1 MSVNEPLRP
10 LQSLRSFEPVQ
21 LASRIDAVLEQTLH
35 DQRLVGAVVLVAHR
49 AKLIYQRAAGLA
61 DREAQLPMREDA
73 LFRLS
78 SVSKPIV
85 SVAALALI
93 GQGKLNLD
101 DDISRWLPYFKPTLS
116 DGQPATITVRQLL
129 SHTAGF
135 TYGFLES
142 DQGGPY
148 RDAGVCDGMERSNL
162 TLEENLRRLSHA
174 PLLYPPGSSWGYS
187 IATDVL
193 GGVIAAVTGTSLAA
207 AIDALIAK
215 PLGLRDIGFGVFD
228 ASRLSPAYLNDQ
240 AQPRRMKGLEVV
252 AVFEGTAGIKL
263 EPSRALDP
271 KAFNSGGSGLI
282 GSAGE
287 FLQLLETLRKGGAPL
302 LPEALVD
309 EMTRNQTGELEL
321 ENWPGRG
328 FGLGFTV
335 LKDPAAAQTAES
347 VGSWRLG
354 GAYGHSWFVDPAE
367 QLTVVAFT
375 NTAFEGMFGQFTV
388 DLCNAVYG
396 AINSDRCKV
405 VVAPESD
412 S

>member
-1 MSVNEPLRP
+1 MSVNQPLRP
-10 LQSLRSFEPVQ
+10 LQSLRSFEPDQ
-21 LASRIDAVLEQTLH
+21 LGLRIDAVLEQTLY

-49 AKLIYQRAAGLA
+49 GTLIYRRAAGLA

-85 SVAALALI
+85 SVAALVLVA
-93 GQGKLNLD
+93 QGKIQLD
-101 DDISRWLPYFKPTLS
+101 DDIKHWLPYFKPTLG
-116 DGQPATITVRQLL
+116 DGQPATITVRELL
-129 SHTAGF
+129 CHTAGL

-142 DQGGPY
+142 EQGGPY
-148 RDAGVCDGMERSNL
+148 RDAGVSDGMECSSL

-174 PLLYPPGSSWGYS
+174 PLLYKPGSGWGYS

-193 GGVIAAVTGTSLAA
+193 GGLIAAVNGTSLAV
-207 AIDALIAK
+207 AIDELISR
-215 PLGLRDIGFGVFD
+215 PLALRDTGFSVSEV
-228 ASRLSPAYLNDQ
+228 SRLSPAYLNDQ
-240 AQPRRMKGLEVV
+240 PQPRRMKALEVIP
-252 AVFEGTAGIKL
+252 VFEGNAGIKL
-263 EPSRALDP
+263 EPARALDP
-271 KAFNSGGSGLI
+271 QAYNSGGSGLV

-302 LPEALVD
+302 LPKALVD
-309 EMTRNQTGELEL
+309 EMGSNQTGELEL
-321 ENWPGRG
+321 DNWPGRG

-396 AINSDRCKV
+396 Q
-405 VVAPESD
+405 
-412 S
+412 

>member
-10 LQSLRSFEPVQ
+10 LQSLRSFEPTQV
-21 LASRIDAVLEQTLH
+21 ASRIDAVLEQTLH

-49 AKLIYQRAAGLA
+49 GELIYRRAAGLA
-61 DREAQLPMREDA
+61 DREAQVPMREDA

-78 SVSKPIV
+78 SVSKPIA
-85 SVAALALI
+85 SVAALVLVA
-93 GQGKLNLD
+93 QGKIQLD

-116 DGQPATITVRQLL
+116 DGQPATITLRQLL
-129 SHTAGF
+129 SHTAGLS
-135 TYGFLES
+135 YGFLES
-142 DQGGPY
+142 AEGGPY
-148 RDAGVCDGMERSNL
+148 HAAGVSDGLERSEL
-162 TLEENLRRLSHA
+162 SLEENLRRLGQI
-174 PLLYPPGSSWGYS
+174 PLQYKPGSNWGYS

-193 GGVIAAVTGTSLAA
+193 GGLIAAVHGTTLAVT
-207 AIDALIAK
+207 IDQLVVQ
-215 PLGLRDIGFGVFD
+215 PLQLHDTSFKVSD
-228 ASRLSPAYLNDQ
+228 VSRLTAAYLNDQ
-240 AQPRRMKGLEVV
+240 PRPHRIEALEVV
-252 AVFEGTAGIKL
+252 PVFEGTAGIKL
-263 EPSRALDP
+263 DPARALDP
-271 KAFNSGGSGLI
+271 NAYDSGGSGLI

-287 FLQLLETLRKGGAPL
+287 FLTLLETLRKGGAPL
-302 LPEALVD
+302 LPQALVD
-309 EMTRNQTGELEL
+309 EMTSNQTADLEL

-347 VGSWRLG
+347 AGSWRLG

-396 AINSDRCKV
+396 Q
-405 VVAPESD
+405 
-412 S
+412 

>member
-10 LQSLRSFEPVQ
+10 LQSLRSFEPVE
-21 LASRIDAVLEQTLH
+21 LGSRIDAVLEQTLH

-49 AKLIYQRAAGLA
+49 GQLIYHRAAGLA
-61 DREAQLPMREDA
+61 DREAQLPMREEA
-73 LFRLS
+73 LFLLS
-78 SVSKPIV
+78 SVSKPIT
-85 SVAALALI
+85 SVAALVLVAK
-93 GQGKLNLD
+93 GKIQLD
-101 DDISRWLPYFKPTLS
+101 DDISRWLPYFKPTLG

-129 SHTAGF
+129 SHTAGL

-148 RDAGVCDGMERSNL
+148 RDAGVSDGLDRSDL
-162 TLEENLRRLSHA
+162 SLEENLRRLSQA
-174 PLLYPPGSSWGYS
+174 PLLYKPGNGWGYS

-193 GGVIAAVTGTSLAA
+193 GALIAAVNGTSLAE
-207 AIDALIAK
+207 AIDELIAQ
-215 PLGLRDIGFGVFD
+215 PLAWRDTGFSV
-228 ASRLSPAYLNDQ
+228 SEVNRLSPAYLNDQ
-240 AQPRRMKGLEVV
+240 PQPRRMNELEVIP
-252 AVFEGTAGIKL
+252 VFEGTAGIRL
-263 EPSRALDP
+263 APARALDP
-271 KAFNSGGSGLI
+271 RAYPSGGSGLV
-282 GSAGE
+282 GTAGE

-302 LPEALVD
+302 LPKTLVD
-309 EMTRNQTGELEL
+309 EMSGNQTGELEL
-321 ENWPGRG
+321 DNWPGRG

-347 VGSWRLG
+347 AGSWRLG

-396 AINSDRCKV
+396 L
-405 VVAPESD
+405 ESE

>member
-21 LASRIDAVLEQTLH
+21 LGSRIDTVLKQTLH

-49 AKLIYQRAAGLA
+49 GQLIYHRAAGLA

-85 SVAALALI
+85 SVAALALVAQGRI
-93 GQGKLNLD
+93 GLD
-101 DDISRWLPYFKPTLS
+101 DDISRWLPFFKPTLS

-129 SHTAGF
+129 THTAGF

-148 RDAGVCDGMERSNL
+148 RDAGVSDGMERSSL
-162 TLEENLRRLSHA
+162 SLEENLRCLSHA
-174 PLLYPPGSSWGYS
+174 PLLYQPGSAWGYS

-193 GGVIAAVTGTSLAA
+193 GGLIAAVCGTSLAT
-207 AIDALIAK
+207 AIDQLIAR
-215 PLGLRDIGFGVFD
+215 PLGWRDTGFSVGDV
-228 ASRLSPAYLNDQ
+228 SRLSPAYLNEQ
-240 AQPRRMKGLEVV
+240 PWPRRMKDLEVIP
-252 AVFEGTAGIKL
+252 VFEGTAGIKL
-263 EPSRALDP
+263 EPARALDP
-271 KAFNSGGSGLI
+271 QAFNSGGSGLV

-287 FLQLLETLRKGGAPL
+287 FLLLLETLRKGGAPL
-302 LPEALVD
+302 LPKALVD
-309 EMTRNQTGELEL
+309 EMGSNQTEDLEL
-321 ENWPGRG
+321 ANWPGRG

-335 LKDPAAAQTAES
+335 LKDPAAAKTAES

-375 NTAFEGMFGQFTV
+375 NTAFEGMFGQFTL

-396 AINSDRCKV
+396 Q
-405 VVAPESD
+405 
-412 S
+412 

>member
-10 LQSLRSFEPVQ
+10 LKSLRSFKPVE
-21 LASRIDAVLEQTLH
+21 LGSRVDAVLEQTLH

-49 AKLIYQRAAGLA
+49 GKLIYHRAAGLA

-73 LFRLS
+73 LFLLS
-78 SVSKPIV
+78 SVSKPIT
-85 SVAALALI
+85 SVAALVLVAK
-93 GQGKLNLD
+93 GKIKLD
-101 DDISRWLPYFKPTLS
+101 DDISQWLPYFKPTLG

-129 SHTAGF
+129 SHTAGL

-148 RDAGVCDGMERSNL
+148 RDAGVSDGLDRSDIS
-162 TLEENLRRLSHA
+162 LEENLRRLSQA
-174 PLLYPPGSSWGYS
+174 PLLYKPGSGWGYS

-193 GGVIAAVTGTSLAA
+193 GALIAAVNGTSLAE
-207 AIDALIAK
+207 AIDELITR
-215 PLGLRDIGFGVFD
+215 PLALRDTRFNVSD
-228 ASRLSPAYLNDQ
+228 VSRLSPAYLNDQ
-240 AQPRRMKGLEVV
+240 PQPRRMNELEVIP
-252 AVFEGTAGIKL
+252 VFEGTAGIRL
-263 EPSRALDP
+263 QPARALDP
-271 KAFNSGGSGLI
+271 QAYNSGGSGLV
-282 GSAGE
+282 GTAGE

-302 LPEALVD
+302 LPKALVD
-309 EMTRNQTGELEL
+309 EMGSNQTGEREL
-321 ENWPGRG
+321 DNWPGRG

-347 VGSWRLG
+347 AGSWRLG

-388 DLCNAVYG
+388 DLCSAVYG
-396 AINSDRCKV
+396 L
-405 VVAPESD
+405 ESE

>member
-10 LQSLRSFEPVQ
+10 LQSSLSVEPAQ
-21 LASRIDAVLEQTLH
+21 LASRIDAVLEQTLS

-49 AKLIYQRAAGLA
+49 GQIVYKRATGLA
-61 DREAQLPMREDA
+61 DREAQLPMRENA

-93 GQGKLNLD
+93 GQGRINLD
-101 DDISRWLPYFKPTLS
+101 DDITHWLPHFKPTLG
-116 DGQPATITVRQLL
+116 DGTPALITVRQLL
-129 SHTAGF
+129 THTAGLN
-135 TYGFLES
+135 YGFLES

-148 RDAGVCDGMERSNL
+148 RAAGVSDGMDRTDL

-174 PLLYPPGSSWGYS
+174 PLLYKPGSNWGYS

-193 GGVIAAVTGTSLAA
+193 GGVIAAAHGTSLAEA
-207 AIDALIAK
+207 VEQLVTR
-215 PLGLRDIGFGVFD
+215 PLGLRDTGFKVTD
-228 ASRLSPAYLNDQ
+228 VSRLSPAYLNDQ
-240 AQPRRMKGLEVV
+240 PQPRRMKELEVV
-252 AVFEGTAGIKL
+252 PVFEGTAGIRL
-263 EPSRALDP
+263 QPSRALDTGVY
-271 KAFNSGGSGLI
+271 NSGGSGMV

-302 LPEALVD
+302 VPKALVE
-309 EMTRNQTGELEL
+309 EMGSNQTGDLEL
-321 ENWPGRG
+321 ANWPGRG

-347 VGSWRLG
+347 VGTWRLG
-354 GAYGHSWFVDPAE
+354 GAYGHSWFVDPAQ

-396 AINSDRCKV
+396 Q
-405 VVAPESD
+405 
-412 S
+412 

>member
-10 LQSLRSFEPVQ
+10 SQSLR
-21 LASRIDAVLEQTLH
+21 SRIDAVLEQTLH

-49 AKLIYQRAAGLA
+49 GKLIYQRAAGLA

-148 RDAGVCDGMERSNL
+148 RDAGVSDGMERSNL

-174 PLLYPPGSSWGYS
+174 PLLYKPGSSWGYS

-215 PLGLRDIGFGVFD
+215 PLGLRDIGFSVSD

-240 AQPRRMKGLEVV
+240 PQPRRMKELEVV
-252 AVFEGTAGIKL
+252 PVFEGTAGIKL

-271 KAFNSGGSGLI
+271 QAFNSGGSGLI

-302 LPEALVD
+302 LPEALVE
-309 EMTRNQTGELEL
+309 EMATNQTGELEL

-335 LKDPAAAQTAES
+335 LKDPAVAQTAES

-396 AINSDRCKV
+396 ANNSDRNKV
-405 VVAPESD
+405 VVTLESD

>member
-10 LQSLRSFEPVQ
+10 LQSLRSFEPTQV
-21 LASRIDAVLEQTLH
+21 ASRIDAVLEQTLH

-49 AKLIYQRAAGLA
+49 GELIYRRAAGLA
-61 DREAQLPMREDA
+61 DREAQVPMREDA

-78 SVSKPIV
+78 SVSKPIA
-85 SVAALALI
+85 SVAALVLVA
-93 GQGKLNLD
+93 QGKIQLD

-116 DGQPATITVRQLL
+116 DGQPATITLRQLL
-129 SHTAGF
+129 SHTAGLS
-135 TYGFLES
+135 YGFLES
-142 DQGGPY
+142 AEGGPY
-148 RDAGVCDGMERSNL
+148 HAAGVSDGLERSEL
-162 TLEENLRRLSHA
+162 SLEENLRRLGQI
-174 PLLYPPGSSWGYS
+174 PLQYKPGSNWGYS

-193 GGVIAAVTGTSLAA
+193 GGLIAAVHGTTLAV
-207 AIDALIAK
+207 AIDQLVVQ
-215 PLGLRDIGFGVFD
+215 PLQLHDTSFKVSD
-228 ASRLSPAYLNDQ
+228 VNRLTAAYLNDQ
-240 AQPRRMKGLEVV
+240 PRPHRIEALEVV
-252 AVFEGTAGIKL
+252 PVFEGTAGIKL
-263 EPSRALDP
+263 DPARALDP
-271 KAFNSGGSGLI
+271 NAYDSGGSGLI

-287 FLQLLETLRKGGAPL
+287 FLTLLETLRKGGAPL
-302 LPEALVD
+302 LPQALVD
-309 EMTRNQTGELEL
+309 EMTSNQTADLEL

-347 VGSWRLG
+347 AGSWRLG

-396 AINSDRCKV
+396 Q
-405 VVAPESD
+405 
-412 S
+412 

>member
-1 MSVNEPLRP
+1 MSVTEPLRP
-10 LQSLRSFEPVQ
+10 LQFLRAFESVP
-21 LASRIDAVLEQTLH
+21 LASCIDAVLEQTLR

-49 AKLIYQRAAGLA
+49 GKLIYRRAAGFA
-61 DREAQLPMREDA
+61 DREARLPMREDA

-93 GQGKLNLD
+93 DQGKLNLD
-101 DDISRWLPYFKPTLS
+101 DDISRWLPDFKPTLS

-148 RDAGVCDGMERSNL
+148 RDAGVSDGMERSNL

-174 PLLYPPGSSWGYS
+174 PLLYKPGSSWGYS

-215 PLGLRDIGFGVFD
+215 PLGLRDIGFSVSD

-240 AQPRRMKGLEVV
+240 PQPRRMKELEVV
-252 AVFEGTAGIKL
+252 PVFEGTAGIKL

-271 KAFNSGGSGLI
+271 QAFNSGGSGLI

-302 LPEALVD
+302 LPEALVE
-309 EMTRNQTGELEL
+309 EMATNQTGELEL

-354 GAYGHSWFVDPAE
+354 GAYGHSWFVDPTE

-396 AINSDRCKV
+396 AINSDRNN
-405 VVAPESD
+405 VVAPLESD

>member
-1 MSVNEPLRP
+1 MSVTEPLRP
-10 LQSLRSFEPVQ
+10 LQFLRAFESVP
-21 LASRIDAVLEQTLH
+21 LASCIDAVLEQTLR

-49 AKLIYQRAAGLA
+49 GKLIYRRAAGFA
-61 DREAQLPMREDA
+61 DREARLPMREDA

-93 GQGKLNLD
+93 DQGKLNLD
-101 DDISRWLPYFKPTLS
+101 DDISRWLPDFKPTLS
-116 DGQPATITVRQLL
+116 DGQSATITVRQLL

-148 RDAGVCDGMERSNL
+148 RDAGVSDGMERSNL
-162 TLEENLRRLSHA
+162 TLEGNLRRLSHV
-174 PLLYPPGSSWGYS
+174 PLLYKPGSSWGYS

-215 PLGLRDIGFGVFD
+215 PLGLRDIGFSVSD
-228 ASRLSPAYLNDQ
+228 ASRLCPAYLNDQ
-240 AQPRRMKGLEVV
+240 PQPRRMKELEVMP
-252 AVFEGTAGIKL
+252 VFEGTAGIKL

-271 KAFNSGGSGLI
+271 QAFNSGGSGLI

-302 LPEALVD
+302 LPEALVE
-309 EMTRNQTGELEL
+309 EMATNQTGELEL

-354 GAYGHSWFVDPAE
+354 GAYGHSWFVDPTE

-396 AINSDRCKV
+396 AIKSDRNN
-405 VVAPESD
+405 VVAPLESD

>member
-21 LASRIDAVLEQTLH
+21 LGSRIDAVLEQTLH

-49 AKLIYQRAAGLA
+49 GQLIYHRAAGLA
-61 DREAQLPMREDA
+61 DREAQSPMREDA

-85 SVAALALI
+85 SVAALALVAQDRI
-93 GQGKLNLD
+93 GLD
-101 DDISRWLPYFKPTLS
+101 DDISRWLPYFKPTLR
-116 DGQPATITVRQLL
+116 DGQPSTITVRQLL
-129 SHTAGF
+129 THTAGL

-142 DQGGPY
+142 NQGGPY
-148 RDAGVCDGMERSNL
+148 RDAGVTDGMERSSL
-162 TLEENLRRLSHA
+162 SLEENLRRLSHA
-174 PLLYPPGSSWGYS
+174 PLLYQPGSAWGYS

-193 GGVIAAVTGTSLAA
+193 GGLIAAVCGTSLAT
-207 AIDALIAK
+207 AIDQLVAR
-215 PLGLRDIGFGVFD
+215 PLGWRDTGFSVCD

-240 AQPRRMKGLEVV
+240 PQPRRMKDLEVIP
-252 AVFEGTAGIKL
+252 VFEGTAGIKL
-263 EPSRALDP
+263 EPARALDP
-271 KAFNSGGSGLI
+271 QAFNSGGSGLI

-287 FLQLLETLRKGGAPL
+287 FLLLLETLRKGGAPL
-302 LPEALVD
+302 LSQALID
-309 EMTRNQTGELEL
+309 EMGSNQTGELEL
-321 ENWPGRG
+321 ANWPGRG

-396 AINSDRCKV
+396 Q
-405 VVAPESD
+405 
-412 S
+412 

>member
-49 AKLIYQRAAGLA
+49 GKLIYQRAAGLA

-101 DDISRWLPYFKPTLS
+101 DDITRWLPYFKPTLS

-148 RDAGVCDGMERSNL
+148 RDAGVSDGMERSDL

-174 PLLYPPGSSWGYS
+174 PLLYKPGSSWGYS

-193 GGVIAAVTGTSLAA
+193 GGVIAAVIGTSLAT
-207 AIDALIAK
+207 AINTLIAK
-215 PLGLRDIGFGVFD
+215 PLGLIDIGFGVSD

-240 AQPRRMKGLEVV
+240 PQPRRMKELEVV
-252 AVFEGTAGIKL
+252 PVFEGTAGIKL
-263 EPSRALDP
+263 EPGRALDP
-271 KAFNSGGSGLI
+271 QAFNSGGSGLI

-302 LPEALVD
+302 LPKALVED
-309 EMTRNQTGELEL
+309 MTCNQTGELEL

-354 GAYGHSWFVDPAE
+354 GAYGHSWFVDPVE

-388 DLCNAVYG
+388 DLCYAVYG
-396 AINSDRCKV
+396 AIDSDRQSTKQGL
-405 VVAPESD
+405 SQ
-412 S
+412 